1 MRREKYVY
9 NEATLQ
15 FEKVERSQGKWLL
28 YILSFLSAA
37 SIIGLVAFFIADA
50 HIETPAKSALKR
62 DIKKMETYVNS
73 MDEEIDLLSKV
84 VQNVQ
89 ERDAHVHRSLF
100 GMAPID
106 ENLWNSG
113 TGGHDQYEHYRAHG
127 EMGEVFIQSQKKLD
141 QLKRRTYL
149 QTQSLDTLQ
158 KMAEEKSERLA
169 SIPSIKPVRLD
180 HLKRRLN
187 HLSGFGIRLHPVHKV
202 KKMHQGIDFTAP
214 NGTPIQATG
223 NGKVVKVAKKKTGYG
238 RHVIIDHG
246 YGYKTLYAHM
256 KDVLVKKGQEVTKGE
271 QIGTVGNTGTSTAP
285 HCHYEVRFNDKP
297 VNPVHYVMDGLSPK
311 EYQTLVERAA
321 KAHQSF
327 D

>member
-9 NEATLQ
+9 NESTLQ
-15 FEKVERSQGKWLL
+15 FEKVEKSGSRLMLQ
-28 YILSFLSAA
+28 ILGFASA
-37 SIIGLVAFFIADA
+37 SMLIGLVAFFIADKY
-50 HIETPAKSALKR
+50 IDTPAKTALKQ
-62 DIKKMETYVNS
+62 DINQMSMYVTNIN
-73 MDEEIDLLSKV
+73 EELDLLSKV
-84 VQNVQ
+84 LNNVQ

-100 GMAPID
+100 GMPPLD

-113 TGGHDQYEHYRAHG
+113 TGGHAQYDHLKRFG
-127 EMGEVFIQSQKKLD
+127 DFGEVLEDNQRKMD

-158 KMAEEKSERLA
+158 KLAEEKTKQLA

-214 NGTPIQATG
+214 RGTPIQATG
-223 NGKVVKVAKKKTGYG
+223 DGKVVKVSKKRTGYG
-238 RHVIIDHG
+238 RHVVIDHG
-246 YGYKTLYAHM
+246 FGYKTLYAHM
-256 KDVLVKKGQEVTKGE
+256 KDVSVKKGDTVKKGE
-271 QIGTVGNTGTSTAP
+271 QIGTVGSTGTSTAP

-297 VNPVHYVMDGLSPK
+297 VNPIHYVMDGLTP
-311 EYQTLVERAA
+311 EQYQELVERAA
-321 KAHQSF
+321 KANQSF